1 MGSWNET
8 CMLSGLPIQPGDS
21 CYAVI
26 LLENPEVYDIC
37 YPTSS
42 YIPLFICR
50 GVYDDYGRLADIQG
64 EGLEAFLNTWNEH
77 GEVIDLDSAQPVQET
92 SVEDLLSS
100 ALECKLGFAR
110 NAGRTTRLRLVYLKA
125 DLLDDLIH
133 ALTQEAEPYFMC
145 TPLNYLQPAVSGLES
160 AWHRYQEAKKQPD
173 PMLREQ
179 LVLGAA
185 IDLEHK
191 SYEVYQGLAFNWV
204 SNPCARHFVQKGLQE
219 PESGMELVKMFLR
232 ISEISA
238 ILSRLRRAWHLP
250 SGTGSDSSYDNIYSQ
265 YSSLLSR
272 YTEELRLSE
281 EDE

>member
-21 CYAVI
+21 CYTVI
-26 LLENPEVYDIC
+26 LAENPEVYDIC

-50 GVYDDYGRLADIQG
+50 GIYDDYGRLVDIQG
-64 EGLEAFLNTWNEH
+64 EGLEAFLNTWNKH
-77 GEVIDLDSAQPVQET
+77 GGVIDLDSEQPVQET
-92 SVEDLLSS
+92 SVEDLLNS
-100 ALECKLGFAR
+100 ALEYKLGFAR

-125 DLLDDLIH
+125 DLLDDL
-133 ALTQEAEPYFMC
+133 TQTLKENDEPYFMR

-160 AWHRYQEAKKQPD
+160 AWRRYRDAKRKND

-204 SNPCARHFVQKGLQE
+204 SNPCVRHFVQKGLQD
-219 PESGMELVKMFLR
+219 PEYSPELVKMFLHL
-232 ISEISA
+232 SEISA
-238 ILSRLRRAWHLP
+238 ILSRLRRSWHLP
-250 SGTGSDSSYDNIYSQ
+250 SGTGSDKDYDPAYSV
-265 YSSLLSR
+265 YSSIFGQYIDALKQ
-272 YTEELRLSE
+272 ENIN
-281 EDE
+281 